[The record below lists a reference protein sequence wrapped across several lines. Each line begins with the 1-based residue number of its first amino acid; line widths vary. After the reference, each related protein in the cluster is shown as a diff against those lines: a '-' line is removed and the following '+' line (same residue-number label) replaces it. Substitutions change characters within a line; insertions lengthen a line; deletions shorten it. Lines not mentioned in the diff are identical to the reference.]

1 METFMIIAITLVV
14 AFFLIALV
22 VGEVLFRSGQAGII
36 ALGIVFGFHNFRPG
50 ELTRTPF
57 YALTMTV
64 AAILAIVVVVV
75 SVTIS

>member
-14 AFFLIALV
+14 VLFLIALV

-57 YALTMTV
+57 YALTMTI
-64 AAILAIVVVVV
+64 ATILAIVVIVV
-75 SVTIS
+75 SVAIS